1 MPFAESPHINSVK
14 FNMFYFT
21 LLYFADAIFITFL
34 LRILN
39 SNLGET
45 ETFFKLEDRLAE
57 ETQLFN

>member
-1 MPFAESPHINSVK
+1 MLTKNINSVNV
-14 FNMFYFT
+14 FPLFYLT
-21 LLYFADAIFITFL
+21 LLYFAEAIFITFL